1 MLDGQRDFATG
12 GQGDSAADALLDT
25 HRDAAII
32 AGMRRTSRMA
42 TRIGGLLLVMALAV
56 AWGTEAGAGG
66 RAGKP
71 AAGGAGE
78 PAAGGVAEAQAAG
91 GAGQA
96 GGQPRRRGLYPA
108 LQRPPGDPELIA
120 RGQGIYG
127 INCRACHGVDLRGGD
142 LGGPNLLRSQLV
154 LRDLRGELMGPV
166 IQNGSTAADGSGMP
180 PLSLSDEDVRAVA
193 EYIHDVLSTATR
205 QGGPPEGEPVEL
217 DILVGDAAAGEAY
230 FAAQCASCH
239 SPAGDLQGIASR
251 IAEPKELQNT
261 WVRGGSRTGPR
272 PPVNVTVTTSSGQRI
287 EGTLERLDDFVVV
300 LTTTDG
306 RHRSFSRP
314 GGAARIELADPLARH
329 RALLSLYSDADIH
342 NVTAYLVTL
351 K

>member
-1 MLDGQRDFATG
+1 MTASLD
-12 GQGDSAADALLDT
+12 S

-32 AGMRRTSRMA
+32 AGMQRASRNA
-42 TRIGGLLLVMALAV
+42 TRIGILILVTVLV
-56 AWGTEAGAGG
+56 AAWRTEAGAGG
-66 RAGKP
+66 
-71 AAGGAGE
+71 GAVE
-78 PAAGGVAEAQAAG
+78 PAAGGGAGEQAAG
-91 GAGQA
+91 GAAQA
-96 GGQPRRRGLYPA
+96 GGQPRRQGLYPA

-120 RGQGIYG
+120 RGRGIYG

-154 LRDLRGELMGPV
+154 LRDLQGELMGPV

-180 PLSLSDEDVRAVA
+180 PVPLSDEDVRAVA

-205 QGGPPEGEPVEL
+205 QGGPPEGEAVEL

-272 PPVNVTVTTSSGQRI
+272 PPVDVTVTTAGERVA
-287 EGTLERLDDFVVV
+287 GTLERLDDFVVV

-306 RHRSFSRP
+306 RHRSFSRR
-314 GGAARIELADPLARH
+314 GGGTRIELADPLARH
-329 RALLSLYSDADIH
+329 RELLSVYSDADIH

-351 K
+351 Q

>member
-1 MLDGQRDFATG
+1 MTPTG
-12 GQGDSAADALLDT
+12 PTLDT
-25 HRDAAII
+25 RRDEAII
-32 AGMRRTSRMA
+32 AGMQRASRKA
-42 TRIGGLLLVMALAV
+42 RRIGALLLATAIT
-56 AWGTEAGAGG
+56 AGWGAGQAA
-66 RAGKP
+66 AGGETAGP
-71 AAGGAGE
+71 AAGGGAGE
-78 PAAGGVAEAQAAG
+78 PAA
-91 GAGQA
+91 
-96 GGQPRRRGLYPA
+96 QPQRQGLYPA

-120 RGQGIYG
+120 RGQAIYG

-154 LRDLRGELMGPV
+154 LRDLEGELMGPV

-180 PLSLSDEDVRAVA
+180 AVPLPDEDVRAVA

-205 QGGPPEGEPVEL
+205 QGGPPEGEAVEL

-239 SPAGDLQGIASR
+239 SPADDLQGIASR
-251 IAEPKELQNT
+251 IVEPKELQNT

-272 PPVNVTVTTSSGQRI
+272 PPVDVTVTTSSGERV
-287 EGTLERLDDFVVV
+287 EGRLDRLDDFVVV
-300 LTTTDG
+300 LTTADG
-306 RHRSFSRP
+306 RHRSFSRR
-314 GGAARIELADPLARH
+314 GGGTRIELADPLARH
-329 RALLSLYSDADIH
+329 RELLTLYSDADIH

>member
-1 MLDGQRDFATG
+1 MA
-12 GQGDSAADALLDT
+12 SLDT
-25 HRDAAII
+25 RPSAAII
-32 AGMRRTSRMA
+32 AAMHSATRTV
-42 TRIGGLLLVMALAV
+42 TRIGALLLAAALTA
-56 AWGTEAGAGG
+56 AWDARLA
-66 RAGKP
+66 
-71 AAGGAGE
+71 AAGGGGGAEAG
-78 PAAGGVAEAQAAG
+78 AQAAG
-91 GAGQA
+91 
-96 GGQPRRRGLYPA
+96 QPRRQGLYPA

-120 RGQGIYG
+120 RGRGIYG

-154 LRDLRGELMGPV
+154 LRDLQGELMGPV
-166 IQNGSTAADGSGMP
+166 IQNGSTSPDGSGMP
-180 PLSLSDEDVRAVA
+180 AQPLSDEDVRAVA

-217 DILVGDAAAGEAY
+217 DILVGDAEAGEAY

-261 WVRGGSRTGPR
+261 WVRGGSRSGPR
-272 PPVNVTVTTSSGQRI
+272 RPVDVTVTTSSGERVD
-287 EGTLERLDDFVVV
+287 GTLDRLDDFVVV
-300 LTTTDG
+300 LTTIDE
-306 RHRSFSRP
+306 RHRSFSRR
-314 GGAARIELADPLARH
+314 GGARIELADPLARH
-329 RALLSLYSDADIH
+329 RELLSVYSDADIH

>member
-1 MLDGQRDFATG
+1 MLDTY
-12 GQGDSAADALLDT
+12 
-25 HRDAAII
+25 RDAAII
-32 AGMRRTSRMA
+32 AGMQRASRVA
-42 TRIGGLLLVMALAV
+42 TRIGVLSLVMALAV
-56 AWGTEAGAGG
+56 AWGTEAGAGS
-66 RAGKP
+66 RAGEP
-71 AAGGAGE
+71 VAGGAGE
-78 PAAGGVAEAQAAG
+78 PAAGGVAGAQAAG
-91 GAGQA
+91 GAAQA
-96 GGQPRRRGLYPA
+96 GGQPRREGLYPA

-120 RGQGIYG
+120 RGQAIYG

-154 LRDLRGELMGPV
+154 LRDLQGELMGPV

-180 PLSLSDEDVRAVA
+180 PVPLSDEDVRAVA

-205 QGGPPEGEPVEL
+205 QGGPPEGEQVEL

-230 FAAQCASCH
+230 FAAQCAACH

-272 PPVNVTVTTSSGQRI
+272 PPVAVTVTTSSGERVA
-287 EGTLERLDDFVVV
+287 GRLDRLDDFVVV
-300 LTTTDG
+300 LTTADG
-306 RHRSFSRP
+306 RHRSFSRR
-314 GGAARIELADPLARH
+314 GGGARIELADPLARH
-329 RALLSLYSDADIH
+329 RELLTFYSDADIH

>member
-1 MLDGQRDFATG
+1 MQRA
-12 GQGDSAADALLDT
+12 
-25 HRDAAII
+25 
-32 AGMRRTSRMA
+32 SRNA
-42 TRIGGLLLVMALAV
+42 TRIGILLLVMALAT
-56 AWGTEAGAGG
+56 AWRTEAGAGG
-66 RAGKP
+66 GAVEPPAG
-71 AAGGAGE
+71 GGAGE
-78 PAAGGVAEAQAAG
+78 QAAG
-91 GAGQA
+91 GAAQA
-96 GGQPRRRGLYPA
+96 GGQPQRQGLYPA

-120 RGQGIYG
+120 RGRGIYG

-154 LRDLRGELMGPV
+154 LRDLQGELMGPV

-180 PLSLSDEDVRAVA
+180 PVPLSDEDVRAVA

-205 QGGPPEGEPVEL
+205 QGGPPEGEAVEL

-272 PPVNVTVTTSSGQRI
+272 PPVDVTVTTAGERVA
-287 EGTLERLDDFVVV
+287 GTLERLDDFVVV

-306 RHRSFSRP
+306 RHRSFSRR
-314 GGAARIELADPLARH
+314 GGGPRIELADPLARH
-329 RALLSLYSDADIH
+329 RELLSVYSDADIH

-351 K
+351 Q

>member
-1 MLDGQRDFATG
+1 
-12 GQGDSAADALLDT
+12 
-25 HRDAAII
+25 
-32 AGMRRTSRMA
+32 MA
-42 TRIGGLLLVMALAV
+42 TRIGGLLLALALAV

-66 RAGKP
+66 RAGEP
-71 AAGGAGE
+71 VAGGAGEPAAGGRAEARAAGGAGE
-78 PAAGGVAEAQAAG
+78 PAAGAQAAAG
-91 GAGQA
+91 TGQA
-96 GGQPRRRGLYPA
+96 GGQPRRQGLYPA

-120 RGQGIYG
+120 RGRGIYG

-166 IQNGSTAADGSGMP
+166 IRNGSTAADGSGMP
-180 PLSLSDEDVRAVA
+180 PVPLPDEDVRAVA

-205 QGGPPEGEPVEL
+205 QGGPPEGEAVEL

-230 FAAQCASCH
+230 FAAQCAACH

-261 WVRGGSRTGPR
+261 WVRGGPRSGPR
-272 PPVNVTVTTSSGQRI
+272 PPVDVTVTTSAGERV
-287 EGTLERLDDFVVV
+287 EGRLDRLDDFVVV

-306 RHRSFSRP
+306 RHRSFSRR
-314 GGAARIELADPLARH
+314 GGGTRIELADPLARH
-329 RALLSLYSDADIH
+329 RELLSVYSDADIH

>member
-1 MLDGQRDFATG
+1 MQRA
-12 GQGDSAADALLDT
+12 
-25 HRDAAII
+25 
-32 AGMRRTSRMA
+32 SRNA
-42 TRIGGLLLVMALAV
+42 TRIGILLLVMALAT
-56 AWGTEAGAGG
+56 AWRTEAGAGG
-66 RAGKP
+66 GAVEPPAG
-71 AAGGAGE
+71 GGAGE
-78 PAAGGVAEAQAAG
+78 QAAG
-91 GAGQA
+91 GAAQA
-96 GGQPRRRGLYPA
+96 GGQPQRQGLYPA

-120 RGQGIYG
+120 RGRGIYG

-154 LRDLRGELMGPV
+154 LRDLQGELMGP
-166 IQNGSTAADGSGMP
+166 IIRNGSTAADGSGMP
-180 PLSLSDEDVRAVA
+180 PVPLSDEDIRAVA

-205 QGGPPEGEPVEL
+205 QGGPPEGEAVEL

-239 SPAGDLQGIASR
+239 SPSGDLQGIASR

-272 PPVNVTVTTSSGQRI
+272 PPVDVTVTTAGERVA
-287 EGTLERLDDFVVV
+287 GRLERLDDFVVV

-306 RHRSFSRP
+306 RHRSFSRR
-314 GGAARIELADPLARH
+314 GGGTRIELADPLARH
-329 RALLSLYSDADIH
+329 RELLSVYSDADIH

-351 K
+351 Q

>member
-1 MLDGQRDFATG
+1 MTRRVRP
-12 GQGDSAADALLDT
+12 LDT
-25 HRDAAII
+25 RGDGAII
-32 AGMRRTSRMA
+32 AGMQRASRTVRTIRA
-42 TRIGGLLLVMALAV
+42 LLLVTAIAV
-56 AWGTEAGAGG
+56 AWNAEAGAGSE
-66 RAGKP
+66 
-71 AAGGAGE
+71 AGE
-78 PAAGGVAEAQAAG
+78 PAAGGGDGTGEPAAG

-96 GGQPRRRGLYPA
+96 GGQPRRQGLYPA

-120 RGQGIYG
+120 RGRGIYG

-166 IQNGSTAADGSGMP
+166 IQNGSTAPDGSGMP
-180 PLSLSDEDVRAVA
+180 PQPLSDEDVRAVA

-205 QGGPPEGEPVEL
+205 QGGPPEGELVEL
-217 DILVGDAAAGEAY
+217 DILVGDASAGEAY
-230 FAAQCASCH
+230 FAVQCASCH
-239 SPAGDLQGIASR
+239 SPTGDLQGIASR

-261 WVRGGSRTGPR
+261 WVRGGSRSGPR
-272 PPVNVTVTTSSGQRI
+272 PPVAVTVTTSSGERV
-287 EGTLERLDDFVVV
+287 EGRLDRLDDFVVV

-306 RHRSFSRP
+306 RHRSFSRR
-314 GGAARIELADPLARH
+314 GGGTRIELADPLARH
-329 RALLSLYSDADIH
+329 RELLSVYSDADIH

>member
-1 MLDGQRDFATG
+1 MR
-12 GQGDSAADALLDT
+12 SLDT

-32 AGMRRTSRMA
+32 GAMQRVTRTK
-42 TRIGGLLLVMALAV
+42 TRIGVLLLAA
-56 AWGTEAGAGG
+56 AIA
-66 RAGKP
+66 
-71 AAGGAGE
+71 AAGGAQIT
-78 PAAGGVAEAQAAG
+78 AAGGGAGGQAAG
-91 GAGQA
+91 GAAPQA
-96 GGQPRRRGLYPA
+96 GGQPPRPGLYPA

-120 RGQGIYG
+120 RGRGIYG

-154 LRDLRGELMGPV
+154 LRDLQGELMGPV

-180 PLSLSDEDVRAVA
+180 PQPLSDEDVRAVA

-205 QGGPPEGEPVEL
+205 QGGPPEGEAVEL

-239 SPAGDLQGIASR
+239 SPDGDLRGLASR
-251 IAEPKELQNT
+251 IAEPRELQNT

-272 PPVNVTVTTSSGQRI
+272 PPVDVTVTTSAGERV

-300 LTTTDG
+300 LTTADG
-306 RHRSFSRP
+306 RHRSFSRR
-314 GGAARIELADPLARH
+314 GGGARIELADPLARH
-329 RALLSLYSDADIH
+329 RELLSVYSDADIH
-342 NVTAYLVTL
+342 NLTAYLVTL

>member
-1 MLDGQRDFATG
+1 MDGYSVRAADTFGASDSMPAYLEIVGEVPMGRAPQITLGPGQVAVAYTG
-12 GQGDSAADALLDT
+12 GMLAEAADAVVMIEHT
-25 HRDAAII
+25 HSV
-32 AGMRRTSRMA
+32 GEA
-42 TRIGGLLLVMALAV
+42 TIEVVRSV
-56 AWGTEAGAGG
+56 A
-66 RAGKP
+66 P
-71 AAGGAGE
+71 GE
-78 PAAGGVAEAQAAG
+78 NVVQ
-91 GAGQA
+91 
-96 GGQPRRRGLYPA
+96 
-108 LQRPPGDPELIA
+108 
-120 RGQGIYG
+120 
-127 INCRACHGVDLRGGD
+127 
-142 LGGPNLLRSQLV
+142 
-154 LRDLRGELMGPV
+154 
-166 IQNGSTAADGSGMP
+166 
-180 PLSLSDEDVRAVA
+180 SDEDVRAVA
-193 EYIHDVLSTATR
+193 EYSHDVLSTATR

-287 EGTLERLDDFVVV
+287 AGTLERLDDFVVV

-306 RHRSFSRP
+306 RHHSFSRR

-329 RALLSLYSDADIH
+329 RALLSLYSDTDIH